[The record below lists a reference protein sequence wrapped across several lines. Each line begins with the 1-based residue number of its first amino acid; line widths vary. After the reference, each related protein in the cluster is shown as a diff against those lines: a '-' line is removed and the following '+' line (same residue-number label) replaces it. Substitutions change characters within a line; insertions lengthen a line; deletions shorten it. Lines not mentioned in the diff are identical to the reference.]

1 MKQETNKTIV
11 ALDLPTWQK
20 NVELVQKLGND
31 QDFYKVGLGFIT
43 KNGFSP
49 VDTLVRAGKRIF
61 LDLKLFDI
69 SNTVK
74 DAVKNCR
81 DKGVEFLTVMGDPH
95 IVEAASSVKGDMKI
109 LAVTVL
115 TSLDISDLHM
125 NLYPRNTPIEDI
137 VKDRASF
144 ASVAGADGF
153 ICSPHEIEKLRSYNF
168 KQLIVTPGIRSRN
181 DDVGDQKRTATRE
194 QALAWGADYVVVG
207 RPIYNS
213 EDPHKA
219 LMEL

>member
-1 MKQETNKTIV
+1 MDNKTIV
-11 ALDLPTWQK
+11 ALDLPTWQD
-20 NVELVQKLGND
+20 NWDLMCKLGD
-31 QDFYKVGLGFIT
+31 AQDFYKVGLGFIT
-43 KNGFSP
+43 KNGFDPIS
-49 VDTLVRAGKRIF
+49 VIKGSNKKVF

-69 SNTVK
+69 SNTIK

-81 DKGVEFLTVMGDPH
+81 DKGVDFLTVMGDPH
-95 IVEAASSVKGDMKI
+95 IVDAASSVKGDMKI

-115 TSLDISDLHM
+115 TSLDVSDLHM

-168 KQLIVTPGIRSRN
+168 KELIITPGIRSRK
-181 DDVGDQKRTATRE
+181 DAAGDQKRTATRE
-194 QALAWGADYVVVG
+194 QALSWGADYVVVG

-213 EDPHKA
+213 KDPLRA

>member
-11 ALDLPTWQK
+11 ALDLPTWQD
-20 NVELVQKLGND
+20 NVDLIHKLGNA
-31 QDFYKVGLGFIT
+31 QDFYKVGLGFVT
-43 KNGFSP
+43 KNGFDP
-49 VDTLVRAGKRIF
+49 INVIKGANKKVF

-69 SNTVK
+69 SNTIK

-81 DKGVEFLTVMGDPH
+81 DKGVDFLTVMGDPH
-95 IVEAASSVKGDMKI
+95 IVDAASSVKGDMKI

-115 TSLDISDLHM
+115 TSLTMSDVHM
-125 NLYPRNTPIEDI
+125 NLYPTHNLIEDI
-137 VKDRASF
+137 VRDRAMR
-144 ASVAGADGF
+144 ADVAGADGV
-153 ICSPHEIEKLRSYNF
+153 ICSPHEIEILRTFHYEE
-168 KQLIVTPGIRSRN
+168 LIVTPGIRSSG

-207 RPIYNS
+207 RPIYNAK
-213 EDPHKA
+213 DPYKA

>member
-1 MKQETNKTIV
+1 MKQVDNKTIV
-11 ALDLPTWQK
+11 ALDLPTWQD
-20 NVELVQKLGND
+20 NWDLMCKLGD
-31 QDFYKVGLGFIT
+31 AQDFYKVGLGFIT
-43 KNGFSP
+43 KNGFDPIS
-49 VDTLVRAGKRIF
+49 VIKGSNKKVF

-69 SNTVK
+69 SNTIK

-81 DKGVEFLTVMGDPH
+81 DKGVDFLTVMGDPH
-95 IVEAASSVKGDMKI
+95 IVDAASSVKGDMKI

-115 TSLDISDLHM
+115 TSLDVSDLHM

-168 KQLIVTPGIRSRN
+168 KELIITPGIRSRK
-181 DDVGDQKRTATRE
+181 DAAGDQKRTATRE
-194 QALAWGADYVVVG
+194 QALSWGADYVVVG

-213 EDPHKA
+213 KDPLRA